1 MNTRRETGFPHP
13 PAAGAADGGEGTHA
27 SPAEEVD
34 RRWTLKIA
42 SQICIGERKGRATLN
57 ASHSF

>member
-42 SQICIGERKGRATLN
+42 SQICIGERKGRATL
-57 ASHSF
+57 

>member
-34 RRWTLKIA
+34 RLWTLKIA
-42 SQICIGERKGRATLN
+42 SQICIGERKGRATLCLGV
-57 ASHSF
+57 